1 MFSVSGR
8 SAKEEMMKSQLPN
21 KVLGKVW
28 RLADT
33 DNDGMLDH
41 EEFALAMHLIK
52 VSILFMCSYLSS
64 ITINNIVNPIR
75 SRWRVTICP
84 TLCLLTLC
92 PQARR
97 DPSNDCIFYNNIQHL
112 QWK

>member
-1 MFSVSGR
+1 MNEGVGESGWIVEKDKPEYDEIFNRLEISGGKVTGECRQGKATRILMFSFSGR

-52 VSILFMCSYLSS
+52 VSITDT
-64 ITINNIVNPIR
+64 ITII
-75 SRWRVTICP
+75 T
-84 TLCLLTLC
+84 
-92 PQARR
+92 
-97 DPSNDCIFYNNIQHL
+97 
-112 QWK
+112 

>member
-1 MFSVSGR
+1 MFSFSGR

-52 VSILFMCSYLSS
+52 VIIMNKYH
-64 ITINNIVNPIR
+64 
-75 SRWRVTICP
+75 
-84 TLCLLTLC
+84 
-92 PQARR
+92 
-97 DPSNDCIFYNNIQHL
+97 YNHHYYC
-112 QWK
+112 